1 MKKLL
6 KKVIKKILIAAE
18 DCPRLEQYV
27 LTVNTIH
34 EIKKAMKWS
43 FDPVLDRP
51 DIYDFDYL
59 EDLNERRVRDAELL
73 ALAVKNCSMLNGKTF
88 LEIGTANGMGTVLMS
103 ANISGSGIVYTIN
116 IPPEEIISGA
126 GGVFTTQT
134 LSEKEIGVEY
144 KKRGLTNIRQIFA
157 NTADW
162 VPDIGKIDLA
172 FIDGCHDS
180 DFVYND
186 TKKILSYMEPGGLI
200 VWHDFN
206 PELRK
211 KYEWINAVC
220 IGIER
225 LYKDNLI
232 EGRILHLKD
241 SWMGLWKKST

>member
-1 MKKLL
+1 MNKLL
-6 KKVIKKILIAAE
+6 RKTIKRILIEAD
-18 DCPRLEQYV
+18 DCLLEQHV
-27 LTVNTIH
+27 LTVNNIQ

-43 FDPVLDRP
+43 FDPVLERP

-59 EDLNERRVRDAELL
+59 EDLNERRIRDAELL
-73 ALAVKNCSMLNGKTF
+73 ATAVKNCSMSNGKTF
-88 LEIGTANGMGTVLMS
+88 LEIGTANGIGTILMS
-103 ANISGSGIVYTIN
+103 VNTSENGIIYTIN

-126 GGVFTTQT
+126 GGVFTTQI
-134 LSEKEIGVEY
+134 LPEKEIGAEY
-144 KKRGLTNIRQIFA
+144 KKKGLTNIRQIFV
-157 NTADW
+157 NTANW

-186 TKKILSYMEPGGLI
+186 TRKILSCMEPGGLI
-200 VWHDFN
+200 LWHDFN

-211 KYEWINAVC
+211 KYVWINAVC

-225 LYKDNLI
+225 LYKENLI

-241 SWMGLWKKST
+241 SFMGLYKKEK